1 MVFNIVTHKD
11 LIMVLHVVVL
21 PKYLVNDLLSD
32 YELFKIIE
40 KNLIISS
47 KIYSDITMHQELLI
61 LHTICFNFPKSSQSY
76 LTFALSDK

>member
-40 KNLIISS
+40 KI
-47 KIYSDITMHQELLI
+47 
-61 LHTICFNFPKSSQSY
+61 
-76 LTFALSDK
+76 